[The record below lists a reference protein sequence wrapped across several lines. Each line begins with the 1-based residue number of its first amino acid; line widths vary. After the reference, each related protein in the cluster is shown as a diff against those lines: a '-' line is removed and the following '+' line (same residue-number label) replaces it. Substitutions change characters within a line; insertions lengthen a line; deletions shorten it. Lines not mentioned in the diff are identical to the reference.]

1 MTGNVFIKDLNKLG
15 RDLSKIIIVDNMPNN
30 FKLQQENGIFIK
42 SWIGDTKDLALKE
55 LVEMLVGMDYLEIA
69 KNSGNDLRRAVKA
82 AKEKAKKKDND
93 EALLNLSCDE

>member
-1 MTGNVFIKDLNKLG
+1 
-15 RDLSKIIIVDNMPNN
+15 
-30 FKLQQENGIFIK
+30 
-42 SWIGDTKDLALKE
+42 
-55 LVEMLVGMDYLEIA
+55 MLVGMDYLEIA